1 MDDLIEIQYVGR
13 KPRKKDT
20 VAGTGIIWHGRGD
33 VQLVPRAVAQRL
45 CDYPDIWRRTLPMA
59 RGSGTAGLMGVEPS
73 GGEPYPQGPSLPG
86 VVEGD
91 GDGDQT
97 TEVDGGGVVEGDV
110 ASGAEAAPGAPG
122 GEGDGGEGENSV
134 PTPLHARLV
143 DVIRSLPPE
152 GFTEAGRPRKSTV
165 VAILGEDV
173 SVADI
178 AAAWDDV
185 QRETSPQA
193 EAE

>member
-59 RGSGTAGLMGVEPS
+59 RGSGTAGLMGVAPVV
-73 GGEPYPQGPSLPG
+73 GPAPPG
-86 VVEGD
+86 AVE

-97 TEVDGGGVVEGDV
+97 TEVDGGGVVEGGV
-110 ASGAEAAPGAPG
+110 ASGAEEDPGATG
-122 GEGDGGEGENSV
+122 GEGGGEDENSV

-143 DVIRSLPPE
+143 DVIRNLPPE

-185 QRETSPQA
+185 QRETSPQVGA
-193 EAE
+193 E

>member
-45 CDYPDIWRRTLPMA
+45 CDYPDIWRRALPMA
-59 RGSGTAGLMGVEPS
+59 HGSGAGGLMGVDAAAVPAPDYTEIP
-73 GGEPYPQGPSLPG
+73 PQGP
-86 VVEGD
+86 
-91 GDGDQT
+91 
-97 TEVDGGGVVEGDV
+97 
-110 ASGAEAAPGAPG
+110 AAPGQNESPAPG
-122 GEGDGGEGENSV
+122 AEIAAQPTDVPCPQGEAETGPDEVVDV
-134 PTPLHARLV
+134 PTPMHARLV
-143 DVIRSLPPE
+143 DVIRNLPPD
-152 GFTEAGRPRKSTV
+152 GFTEAGRPRKSSV

-178 AAAWDDV
+178 ASAWDDV
-185 QRETSPQA
+185 QAVKAAQEEVQ
-193 EAE
+193 